1 MSIIQA
7 MFAGSSALTNFGEA
21 MTVIG
26 NNLANSN
33 TTAFKA
39 STSGFED
46 VLIQTVGNQSS
57 GATTQI
63 GTGVGLADVRQNMA
77 QGSFSAT
84 SNVTDMSIDGKGFFE
99 VKDLTVSSA
108 KTVDQKGLPKDTFF
122 TRAGGFTR
130 NKAGLLVTPGGM
142 VLQGWQ
148 LDADGNQAAGGL
160 SNIDLSKFVNIDPT
174 ATSLVK
180 VGANLDAS
188 TKAKDMTAAYNP
200 SDPSTYDFSTSVR
213 IFDTK
218 GTGHNVEIQFRKLPM
233 AVPATVTAGDATTN
247 AAKTISFDVKTP
259 KETPFTVG
267 QQIQVP
273 ITFNSLVS
281 STDKKSGTFT
291 YTLTQADV
299 DSGKSTN
306 TINIKTTL
314 AKIDG
319 LNLTS
324 GTRYSLSVGNPSG
337 SSLTVANVAGDNGIT
352 EIKGV
357 ANDNTWQWHAVV
369 ADSELDISQQSGT
382 TLNAIDTNSKN
393 VMAAPSGA
401 GYTTGQLVF
410 DNSGKLLQEGSTP
423 LTFQF
428 AGAQAQQIL
437 FDFGDAIGTMGDS
450 TNDFSKKTTALTYD
464 SSLTTVQ
471 PDTSNT
477 GANGC
482 VQVTSGFA
490 TLRLE
495 QNGFPPGYLDKL
507 AISQKGEI
515 TGNFTNGQSR
525 KLYQVALV
533 DFDDETAL
541 EQVGSNLF
549 AQTVA
554 SGLPRIGQPTSGRL
568 GTVLGYSLEQ
578 SNVDMSA
585 EFVRMITTQRGF
597 QANSR
602 IVTVTDGMM
611 EELLSLKR

>member
-46 VLIQTVGNQSS
+46 VLIQTVGSQGS
-57 GATTQI
+57 GATTQV

-77 QGSFSAT
+77 QGSFSST

-99 VKDLTVSSA
+99 VKDPTVSAS
-108 KTVDQKGLPKDTFF
+108 KTVDQKGLPRDTFY
-122 TRAGGFTR
+122 TRAGGFSR

-148 LDADGNQAAGGL
+148 LDSDGNQIAGGL

-188 TKAKDMTAAYNP
+188 TKAKDMTSAYNP
-200 SDPSTYDFSTSVR
+200 SDASTYDFSTSVR
-213 IFDTK
+213 VFDTK

-233 AVPATVTAGDATTN
+233 AVPATVTAGSAADN
-247 AAKTISFDVKTP
+247 AGKTVTFDVKTP
-259 KETPFTVG
+259 TGTPFTVG

-273 ITFNSLVS
+273 ISFQSLVS
-281 STDKKSGTFT
+281 STDKQTGSYT
-291 YTLTQADV
+291 YTVTQADV
-299 DSGKSTN
+299 TSSQTTN
-306 TINIKTTL
+306 TINVKSTL
-314 AKIDG
+314 ANITG

-324 GTRYSLSVGNPSG
+324 GNRYTMSVGTPAG
-337 SSLTVANVAGDNGIT
+337 TALTIANAAGDNGVT

-369 ADSELDISQQSGT
+369 ADSELDVSQQSGT

-401 GYTTGQLVF
+401 GYTSGQLVF

-428 AGAQAQQIL
+428 AGAQSQQIL

-464 SSLTTVQ
+464 PTVTTVQ
-471 PDTSNT
+471 PDVGNT
-477 GANGC
+477 GTAGS

-490 TLRLE
+490 TLHLE

-515 TGNFTNGQSR
+515 SGSFTNGQSR

-568 GTVLGYSLEQ
+568 GTVQGYSLEQ

-602 IVTVTDGMM
+602 IITVSDGMM
-611 EELLSLKR
+611 EELMSLKR